1 MELATTTTHNA
12 DVVGDGTS
20 PNSNFTG
27 GNITNITNNNSYCIT
42 VIQNRQGGGVERE
55 NKDPKEK
62 EDKTAA
68 TITTTA
74 TTFNG
79 NKGEFCV

>member
-1 MELATTTTHNA
+1 MLWYIT
-12 DVVGDGTS
+12 
-20 PNSNFTG
+20 NSNFTG
-27 GNITNITNNNSYCIT
+27 GNIANNNRYCIT
-42 VIQNRQGGGVERE
+42 VIQKRQGVGAERE

-62 EDKTAA
+62 EDKTAE

-79 NKGEFCV
+79 NKGEF